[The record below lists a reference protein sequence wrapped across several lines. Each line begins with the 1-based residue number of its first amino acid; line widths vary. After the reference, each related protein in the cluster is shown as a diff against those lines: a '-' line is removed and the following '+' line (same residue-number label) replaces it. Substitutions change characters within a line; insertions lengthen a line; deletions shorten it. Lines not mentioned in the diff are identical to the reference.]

1 MTFTSAFP
9 EILQTAFSLYFG
21 QETRYKSLAEIPLD
35 GKELSGLTGQNL
47 TWNENII
54 LLLALM
60 PHLNPQA
67 LDLFFV
73 RNANLD
79 RPYTEFGG
87 WHGISHNGFLP
98 TGETAAFLLTI
109 GNPDNRLQ
117 VMQLF
122 SRAHWFYRLNI
133 LRLKGQGKDEPF
145 LSGKLCVSEEFLAKV
160 LENGTSGTDYNADI
174 PCKRIT
180 TPSDWEDLV
189 VPDEVLEELKNVS
202 GWLRHDEEIR
212 LCWNL
217 EKYVQPGYRSLFY
230 GLPGTGKTFAAAL
243 LGKQSGREVY
253 RINLSVLTS
262 GNTGKTIRNLDEI
275 FELARYKNWILF
287 FDGAE
292 RLCCNPENSS
302 SGNRRI
308 NEEILTGLLGYIEDF
323 PGLVIMAAS
332 LRDDPDQCFLRNFHS
347 VLHFPM
353 PDRNARIKLWR
364 QMIPGEWLQENKED
378 LLQTAAEAEWSPGS
392 MVNVIR
398 QCAVRLFTS
407 HQNRL
412 TADILNAVLAKEKVN
427 NVNPK
432 KNLN

>member
-21 QETRYKSLAEIPLD
+21 QETRYKSLSEIPLD
-35 GKELSGLTGQNL
+35 GKALSDLTGQNL
-47 TWNENII
+47 TRDEHII

-87 WHGISHNGFLP
+87 WQGISHTGFLP

-117 VMQLF
+117 IMQLF
-122 SRAHWFYRLNI
+122 SRTHWFYRRNI

-145 LSGKLCVSEEFLAKV
+145 LSGKLCLSEEFLAKV
-160 LENGTSGTDYNADI
+160 LENGTSGTGYGAET

-189 VPDEVLEELKNVS
+189 VPAEVLEELENVS

-212 LCWNL
+212 SRWNL
-217 EKYVQPGYRSLFY
+217 EKYIRPGYRCLFY

-243 LGKQSGREVY
+243 LGKRSGLEVY
-253 RINLSVLTS
+253 RIGLSVLTS
-262 GNTGKTIRNLDEI
+262 GETGETIKNLAEI
-275 FELARYKNWILF
+275 FDLARQRDWILL

-292 RLCCNPENSS
+292 RLCGEDHENSLLD
-302 SGNRRI
+302 NRRI
-308 NEEILTGLLGYIEDF
+308 NEEILTCLLGCTEDF

-332 LRDDPDQCFLRNFHS
+332 LQDDPDQRFLRYFHS
-347 VLHFPM
+347 ALHFPM

-364 QMIPGEWLQENKED
+364 QMIPGEWLYENKEA
-378 LLQTAAEAEWSPGS
+378 LIQTAAEAELPPGS

-398 QCAVRLFTS
+398 QCAVRLLTS

-412 TADILNAVLAKEKVN
+412 TAEILNAALAKEKA
-427 NVNPK
+427 K
-432 KNLN
+432 Y